1 MASEY
6 KLTLTGGKQ
15 FKLLSNYNLGYLKK
29 GETSIVRLSFSPD
42 SMNQEEATLSIAN
55 NFFKEIYRITGKP
68 LHSRKIELDKQIR
81 VTKDVIHEEIVTLP
95 WDFKTQTTAA

>member
-42 SMNQEEATLSIAN
+42 SMNQ
-55 NFFKEIYRITGKP
+55 
-68 LHSRKIELDKQIR
+68 
-81 VTKDVIHEEIVTLP
+81 
-95 WDFKTQTTAA
+95 